1 MFSGSQRQ
9 QQQDALLEPRDV
21 DVYLFRQRLAKIK
34 VAGKSRANE
43 HSREAHGYKWLFFLC
58 GLLPGA
64 LLSCIISI
72 LAAGWDFQAEIAS
85 WIPHNTTQID
95 NVTLTPEQQ
104 ALVKC
109 AIDTRARDTAI
120 MVLGILNAVVVAM
133 GGYWNWQGTA
143 ARHACAASSFEHL
156 HTKAQQMMIKWEQQP
171 SASTPDYDALNRMYA
186 DLGRIYE
193 EAPILGFR
201 ASRAVAHSVE
211 KETDILLRNIDQEE
225 RTEGGVA
232 RFRKVAPPVAT
243 FSPRTLGKL
252 ALQDLTPLKRK
263 LSDQVPNEEM
273 VGLRLPVPQVGNFH
287 AAAQV

>member
-1 MFSGSQRQ
+1 MFSGQRQ
-9 QQQDALLEPRDV
+9 QQQEALLEPRDV
-21 DVYLFRQRLAKIK
+21 DVYLFRQRLAKIT
-34 VAGKSRANE
+34 VDGKCRSNE

-64 LLSCIISI
+64 LLSCIISV
-72 LAAGWDFQAEIAS
+72 LAAGWDFQEELDG
-85 WIPHNTTQID
+85 WIHPNSTQHNA
-95 NVTLTPEQQ
+95 TLTPEQQ
-104 ALVKC
+104 ALLKC
-109 AIDTRARDTAI
+109 VIDTRVRDTAI

-143 ARHACAASSFEHL
+143 ARHACAATSFEHL
-156 HTKAQQMMIKWEQQP
+156 HTKAQQMMIRWEQQP
-171 SASTPDYDALNRMYA
+171 SVCTPDYEALNRMYA

-201 ASRAVAHSVE
+201 ASRAVAYSVE
-211 KETDILLRNIDQEE
+211 REIDIHLRNIDREE

-232 RFRKVAPPVAT
+232 RCRKVPPPMAT
-243 FSPRTLGKL
+243 ISPRTLGKL
-252 ALQDLTPLKRK
+252 ALQDLTPLKRN

>member
-1 MFSGSQRQ
+1 MADGPRRWFSGNSQ
-9 QQQDALLEPRDV
+9 QQPQEALLEPVDV
-21 DVYLFRQRLAKIK
+21 DVYLFRQRLAKIT
-34 VAGKSRANE
+34 VDGKSRANE

-72 LAAGWDFQAEIAS
+72 LAAGWEAQLLA
-85 WIPHNTTQID
+85 H
-95 NVTLTPEQQ
+95 
-104 ALVKC
+104 
-109 AIDTRARDTAI
+109 RDTAI

-143 ARHACAASSFEHL
+143 ERHSCAAKAFEHL
-156 HTKAQQMMIKWEQQP
+156 HTKAQQMMIRWEQQP
-171 SASTPDYDALNRMYA
+171 SVCTPDYEALNRMYA

-201 ASRAVAHSVE
+201 ASRAVAYSVE
-211 KETDILLRNIDQEE
+211 RDTDMHLRNIDREE

-232 RFRKVAPPVAT
+232 RYRKVPPPMAT
-243 FSPRTLGKL
+243 VSPRTLGKL